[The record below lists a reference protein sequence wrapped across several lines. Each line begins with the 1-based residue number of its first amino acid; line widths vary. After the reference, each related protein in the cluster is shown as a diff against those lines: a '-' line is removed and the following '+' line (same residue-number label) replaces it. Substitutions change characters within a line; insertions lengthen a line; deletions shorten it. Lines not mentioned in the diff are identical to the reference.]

1 MSDNPWSYTGQ
12 TEQTYLYYT
21 IEVLKNLQYIDYI
34 LIDEEMRK
42 MAFQKHGEALNEL
55 LNANAEKK
63 KGTEEEIDP
72 EFLAAHIGC
81 TVGMLDKI
89 LVSCESAQ
97 KLLGALS
104 RFTDLWGTF

>member
-1 MSDNPWSYTGQ
+1 M
-12 TEQTYLYYT
+12 
-21 IEVLKNLQYIDYI
+21 LKNLQYIDYQ
-34 LIDEEMRK
+34 LIDDEMRK

-55 LNANAEKK
+55 LSANAEKK
-63 KGTEEEIDP
+63 KGTDEEIDP
-72 EFLAAHIGC
+72 EFVDAHIGC

-89 LVSCESAQ
+89 LASDDNAQ

>member
-1 MSDNPWSYTGQ
+1 
-12 TEQTYLYYT
+12 
-21 IEVLKNLQYIDYI
+21 
-34 LIDEEMRK
+34 

-89 LVSCESAQ
+89 LASCESAQ
-97 KLLGALS
+97 KLLAF
-104 RFTDLWGTF
+104 RYLWVLICHFRVLQNGRILEFVELLKILIWLK